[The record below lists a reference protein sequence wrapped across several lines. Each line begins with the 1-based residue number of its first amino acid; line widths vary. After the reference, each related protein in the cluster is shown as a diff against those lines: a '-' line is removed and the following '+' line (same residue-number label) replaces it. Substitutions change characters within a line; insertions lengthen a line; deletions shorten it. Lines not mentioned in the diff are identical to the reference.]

1 MKDKLFN
8 IIDDLNAEYV
18 KMWEDICNIESP
30 WSFKAGVDAV
40 GEYFIRHANERGWKV
55 DVFEQERAG
64 NVVAITMNP
73 EIDAAPIAFSA
84 HMDTVHE
91 VGAFGYPPVKV
102 DWENDRIY
110 GPGVTDCKSGI
121 VQGFLAMEALRLM
134 GYKKRPIVM
143 YLQSDEESGGKLSA
157 DATINHI
164 CEIAQ
169 GSVAFFNLEGGSP
182 GQVCIGRK
190 GIVSFNFTVTGI
202 EAHSAGCA
210 TNGANAILEAAY
222 KIIEL
227 EKFKDR
233 YGLTCC
239 CAVINGGT
247 KHNIVPGECKFV
259 ANVRFAKMSEL
270 DYFISE
276 AERICEDIKVPG
288 CTCKMEIPR
297 IRPAMEVCDRNI
309 ELVGKMNDIL
319 RENGFEELKWVTNSG
334 GSDAANVSAAGIP
347 TVDSMGPFG
356 GKIHTPNE
364 FGIISSLAEQTKK
377 LAIIAYEL

>member
-1 MKDKLFN
+1 MKEKLFN

-18 KMWEDICNIESP
+18 KMWEDICNIESS
-30 WSFKAGVDAV
+30 WSCKAGVDAV

-102 DWENDRIY
+102 EWENDRIY
-110 GPGVTDCKSGI
+110 CPGVTDCKSGI
-121 VQGFLAMEALRLM
+121 VQAFLAMEALRLV
-134 GYKKRPIVM
+134 GYKKRPVVM

-164 CEIAQ
+164 CEVAQ

-239 CAVINGGT
+239 CSVINGGT

-259 ANVRFAKMSEL
+259 ANVRFAKKSEL

-319 RENGFEELKWVTNSG
+319 LENGFEELKWVTNSG

>member
-1 MKDKLFN
+1 MKEKLFN

-18 KMWEDICNIESP
+18 KMWEDICNIESS
-30 WSFKAGVDAV
+30 WSCKAGVDAV

-64 NVVAITMNP
+64 NVVTITMNP
-73 EIDAAPIAFSA
+73 DVDAAPIAFSG

-91 VGAFGYPPVKV
+91 LGSFGYPPVKV

-110 GPGVTDCKSGI
+110 GPGVTDCKGGI
-121 VQGFLAMEALRLM
+121 VQAFLAMEALRLV

-164 CEIAQ
+164 CEVAQ

-239 CAVINGGT
+239 CSVINGGT

-259 ANVRFAKMSEL
+259 ANVRFAKKSEL

-319 RENGFEELKWVTNSG
+319 LENGFEELKWVTNSG